1 MLSKLVK
8 RLMNNLFSKKDLG
21 NVGTYTEYTPEVI
34 KKDSLSIKQQV
45 GGFTKKFYLNY
56 NTIGVLK
63 MGNFNYDEKLQ
74 DEQSKIDEENYY
86 ERQQEKNDVL
96 ADRAEEF

>member
-1 MLSKLVK
+1 
-8 RLMNNLFSKKDLG
+8 
-21 NVGTYTEYTPEVI
+21 
-34 KKDSLSIKQQV
+34 
-45 GGFTKKFYLNY
+45 
-56 NTIGVLK
+56 
-63 MGNFNYDEKLQ
+63 MGNFNYNEKLQ

>member
-1 MLSKLVK
+1 
-8 RLMNNLFSKKDLG
+8 
-21 NVGTYTEYTPEVI
+21 
-34 KKDSLSIKQQV
+34 
-45 GGFTKKFYLNY
+45 
-56 NTIGVLK
+56 

-86 ERQQEKNDVL
+86 KRQQEKNDVL

>member
-1 MLSKLVK
+1 
-8 RLMNNLFSKKDLG
+8 
-21 NVGTYTEYTPEVI
+21 
-34 KKDSLSIKQQV
+34 
-45 GGFTKKFYLNY
+45 
-56 NTIGVLK
+56 
-63 MGNFNYDEKLQ
+63 MGNFNYDEKLH